1 MRDFERD
8 EVGPGES
15 PMGALPWALLGLGLL
30 LAAGVVIVRSWPSH
44 APVRVVPPEQTES
57 LVAGWEVEW
66 TATAGEDEENSVVR
80 LEPLHP
86 RPERQAFDGAA
97 LSRVLER
104 EGEPWLLTLPSELS
118 SAACQVQ
125 LGAGGTLDIVPPGTH
140 PVQRVLHA
148 TSQGNRRVLFGPAP
162 TAPILV
168 LDGVLHPMQFRER
181 PTPAMEQPL
190 LEGQ

>member
-1 MRDFERD
+1 MREFERD
-8 EVGPGES
+8 EVAPGES
-15 PMGALPWALLGLGLL
+15 PLGTLLWVLLGLGLL
-30 LAAGVVIVRSWPSH
+30 LAVGVVLVRSWPSEV
-44 APVRVVPPEQTES
+44 PVRVLPPKPTES

-66 TATAGEDEENSVVR
+66 TATAGEDDENFLLR

-86 RPERQAFDGAA
+86 KSERQAFDGAA
-97 LSRVLER
+97 LSRILKR
-104 EGEPWLLTLPSELS
+104 EGEPWLLTLPPELS

-125 LGAGGTLDIVPPGTH
+125 LAAGGTLDIVPPGTH

-148 TSQGNRRVLFGPAP
+148 TSQGTRRVLFGPGP

-181 PTPAMEQPL
+181 PTPAMEKPL